1 MNNLKIV
8 ILGSNGAIGS
18 FLGRILST
26 SGHTVHGID
35 RQLSGNYVSYSQI
48 DLLDP
53 NSNVDEIFNGV
64 DAIIFS
70 LPETVAIKALP
81 WVLSAID
88 NDVLIVSTCSVQEPF
103 YSSLK
108 NISPQQPFVG
118 INPMFSPSLQ
128 EKNRSVILIVENR
141 HNGHDWIELVLTK
154 SQMHITK
161 MLPREH
167 DKVMALCQVLP
178 HALILAFGLALKANS
193 IDINVLYN
201 ISPPPMRTMLALLS
215 RLLTN
220 PKEIYWDIQ
229 HENYMAVEIR
239 KDTLNELS
247 LLDSMIQSGDKA
259 GFNHSLDEIKLK
271 LGGWLYTSYT
281 DCQHIFQSLNED
293 K

>member
-18 FLGRILST
+18 FLGRIFST

-35 RQLSGNYVSYSQI
+35 KQLSGNYTYYSQI

-53 NSNVDEIFNGV
+53 TSNIDEIFNEADV
-64 DAIIFS
+64 IIFA

-81 WVLSAID
+81 WVLSAIND
-88 NDVLIVSTCSVQEPF
+88 NVLIVSTCSVQEPF

-108 NISPQQPFVG
+108 TISPQQPFIG

-128 EKNRSVILIVENR
+128 EKNRPAVLIIEDM
-141 HNGHDWIELVLTK
+141 HNEHGWIELVLTK
-154 SQMHITK
+154 FQMRITK
-161 MLPREH
+161 MRPKEH

-178 HALILAFGLALKANS
+178 HALILAFGLALKSNS

-201 ISPPPMRTMLALLS
+201 ITPPPMRTMLALLS
-215 RLLTN
+215 RLLVN

-229 HENYMAVEIR
+229 YENYMAVEIR
-239 KDTLNELS
+239 KNILDELS
-247 LLDSMIQSGDKA
+247 LLDSMVQSGDKVE
-259 GFNHSLDEIKLK
+259 FNHSLDEIKIK
-271 LGGWLYTSYT
+271 LGEWLYTSYT